1 MRYFLSR
8 VVTTILYGWM
18 SRVTVYGLERI
29 PAEASFIAVS
39 NHVGRLD
46 AGLVYYLLDRRD
58 IIMLVAEK
66 YRQHAWSRALAWM
79 VNGIFIDRFNADLN
93 ALREVFRRLKQGGV
107 MVVAPEGTRSKSGA
121 LQEGRDGA
129 SFVAART
136 GLTIMPGGLVGT
148 QDALVA
154 SRLKRFKRLD
164 IELRIGPPFTLPPLE
179 GHNRAEQLKAHTD
192 EMMCRIAVLLP
203 PEMRGIYA
211 EAPRVAELL
220 AEQGEI
226 TDLPPVHVR
235 R

>member
-1 MRYFLSR
+1 MRNFIARLVVNFIFR
-8 VVTTILYGWM
+8 VL
-18 SRVTVYGLERI
+18 SRVTVYGAERI
-29 PAEASFIAVS
+29 PDIPSYIAVS

-66 YRQHAWSRALAWM
+66 YRKHWWSRALVWA
-79 VNGIFIDRFNADLN
+79 VDGIYIDRFNADLN

-107 MVVAPEGTRSKSGA
+107 MVMAPEGTRSKSGA

-148 QDALVA
+148 QDAQVV
-154 SRLKRFKRLD
+154 SRLKKFKRLD

-179 GHNRAEQLKAHTD
+179 GRNRAEQLKAYTD

-203 PEMRGIYA
+203 PEMRGVYA
-211 EAPRVAELL
+211 DHPRTLALL
-220 AEQGEI
+220 AEQGEV
-226 TDLPPVHVR
+226 TDLIPKHYR
-235 R
+235 